1 MASKLR
7 KSSGKLLA
15 FVASATVF
23 IAAVGAESALAL
35 DCSQVNQLTKSYFN
49 IHFSFSTW
57 TDELSTRTLDNFI
70 KAWDSGKIYFLQSDV
85 DRFVKDYG
93 TNLDDMIKINDCK
106 AITDITNIF
115 AQRFSESQAQVDKQ
129 VVAKQDF
136 TVDEFLEFD
145 RKKQSWATTSEEIN
159 ERWRKRV
166 KFQLLQLK
174 ESLGDLPKAQEKLT
188 KRYKLGGK
196 RQQEMTMDDV
206 YSLFLASFATALDPH
221 SGYLSAEELEDF
233 RIQTRLSL
241 EGIGAVLRSEDGF
254 TTIQTVVPGGAAA
267 QTGKFKVDDK
277 IIAVAQGKE
286 TPVDVIDMDLREVVK
301 LIRGTRGTE
310 VRLTILRETKG
321 KNVQFVFPVV
331 RDKIQLTDRAAKS
344 KIHKVEMNEG
354 SAGDAQT
361 RKISVGVITLPSF
374 YMDFEGRQNRQSNFT
389 SSSADMLRELKKMRE
404 QKVDAVVV
412 DLRNNGGGS
421 LDEAINV
428 AGLFTGKGPQV
439 QIRGSEGKTFVQDY
453 KDGAAAWDG
462 PLALVINRQSASASE
477 IFAGAI
483 QDYGRGLIVGGHHT
497 FGKGTVQNLENLD
510 ERLGAIKV
518 TISKFYRPAGSSTQL
533 RGVESDIVLPD
544 LMDELE
550 IGEKHYD
557 YALPWEKIES
567 SAFKQYSQ
575 TNAVVP
581 ALRTASNSRM
591 DKDAG
596 FKKIIADIN
605 EYRGGEAN
613 RNRVTLKEKT
623 DAKSGDKVADKGSRK
638 GAKKNRGKPNGE
650 KSHGAASPDDAE
662 ANEPGDLNA
671 EETNIN
677 DDFVMQESIRITA
690 NYAQLLAN
698 RPITDARLTGIGP
711 SKLLAGD
718 VKGDKKKSATG
729 PAAGAPVRPRQ
740 RPTASGSITT
750 KKAPSNPAGSTP
762 AGFTPAGSTA
772 PVAPSKEEEK
782 R

>member
-1 MASKLR
+1 MVSKLR
-7 KSSGKLLA
+7 KSTAKMLA
-15 FVASATVF
+15 FVIGTTVL
-23 IAAVGAESALAL
+23 AGAGAFAGSGTAFAL

-49 IHFSFSTW
+49 IHFSFSSW

-70 KAWDSGKIYFLQSDV
+70 KAWDSGKIYFLQADV
-85 DRFVKDYG
+85 DRFTKEYD
-93 TNLDDMIKINDCK
+93 TKLDDMIKSNDCK
-106 AITDITNIF
+106 AITDITNTF
-115 AQRFSESQAQVDKQ
+115 AQRFSERQREVDKQ
-129 VVAKQDF
+129 IVAKHDF
-136 TVDEFLEFD
+136 TIDEFLEFD

-174 ESLGDLPKAQEKLT
+174 ESLGDVAKAQEKLT
-188 KRYKLGGK
+188 KRYKLGNK
-196 RQQEMTMDDV
+196 RQLEMTTDDV

-221 SGYLSAEELEDF
+221 SGYLAAEELEDF

-254 TTIQTVVPGGAAA
+254 TTIQTLVPGGAAA
-267 QTGKFKVDDK
+267 QTGKVKVDDK
-277 IIAVAQGKE
+277 IIAVSQGKE
-286 TPVDVIDMDLREVVK
+286 VPVDVIDMDLREVVK

-310 VRLTILRETKG
+310 VRLTLLRESKG
-321 KNVQFVFPVV
+321 KSVQHVVPIV

-344 KIHKVEMNEG
+344 KVHKVELNEG
-354 SAGDAQT
+354 GAAP

-389 SSSADMLRELKKMRE
+389 SSSADMLRELKKMRD

-412 DLRNNGGGS
+412 DLRSNGGGS

-439 QIRGSEGKTFVQDY
+439 QIRGSEGKTFVQQY
-453 KDGAAAWDG
+453 KEGAAAWDG
-462 PLALVINRQSASASE
+462 PLAVIINRQSASASE

-483 QDYGRGLIVGGHHT
+483 QDYGRGLIIGGHHT

-544 LMDELE
+544 IMDDLE

-567 SAFKQYSQ
+567 SEFKSYAM
-575 TNAVVP
+575 TNGLIP
-581 ALRTASNSRM
+581 ALRTASHARM
-591 DKDAG
+591 DRDPG
-596 FKKIIADIN
+596 FKKILADIK
-605 EYRGGEAN
+605 EYRDGEAI
-613 RNRVTLKEKT
+613 RNRISLKE
-623 DAKSGDKVADKGSRK
+623 KSGDKASEKTGIKSAASAKTKKD
-638 GAKKNRGKPNGE
+638 GAKAGKKTGATGPDGE
-650 KSHGAASPDDAE
+650 DL
-662 ANEPGDLNA
+662 NEPGDLNG
-671 EETNIN
+671 EETDIN
-677 DDFVMQESIRITA
+677 DDFVMQESLRITA
-690 NYAQLLAN
+690 NYSQVLSK
-698 RPITDARLTGIGP
+698 RPITDATLLGVGP

-718 VKGDKKKSATG
+718 PKSDKKPVPDSARRS
-729 PAAGAPVRPRQ
+729 PQ
-740 RPTASGSITT
+740 RPAASGSITT
-750 KKAPSNPAGSTP
+750 KKGVS
-762 AGFTPAGSTA
+762 
-772 PVAPSKEEEK
+772 E
-782 R
+782 

>member
-23 IAAVGAESALAL
+23 IATVGAESALAL

-93 TNLDDMIKINDCK
+93 TNLDDMIKTNDCK

-115 AQRFSESQAQVDKQ
+115 AQRFAESQAQVDKQ

-412 DLRNNGGGS
+412 DLRSNGGGS

-462 PLALVINRQSASASE
+462 PLSVVINRQSASASE

-557 YALPWEKIES
+557 YALPWEKIGP

-581 ALRTASNSRM
+581 ALRTASNARM

-623 DAKSGDKVADKGSRK
+623 DAKSGDKVVGNRSRK
-638 GAKKNRGKPNGE
+638 GAKKKDGKSNAE

-671 EETNIN
+671 EETNID

-698 RPITDARLTGIGP
+698 RPISDARLTGIGP

-718 VKGDKKKSATG
+718 VKGDRKKSATG
-729 PAAGAPVRPRQ
+729 PVAGAPVRPRQ

-750 KKAPSNPAGSTP
+750 KKAPINP